1 MLKFSKEKIM
11 QSSWDETRAKSRY
24 HFDPTR
30 MDPMYDTVN
39 YLGQFAPCWTT
50 ELADIIAESKPATW
64 ATRGYKG
71 PDIPPPREDLKAE
84 EYDLERIGAETD
96 MIVSDIGWTI
106 PPVLQRISN
115 LFGLND
121 IMNRLHVQWPGQV
134 WTMHIDKLQKWA
146 PKDPDSIMRVMIQLT
161 DWQPGHYW
169 SYGNYTHQGWRAGDV
184 TTFDWQNVPHSTANA
199 GHVPRVTFQITG
211 VITDET
217 RNFLRQLRSK
227 TPYTL

>member
-11 QSSWDETRAKSRY
+11 QSSWDETRARSRY

-30 MDPMYDTVN
+30 MDPLYDTVN
-39 YLGQFAPCWTT
+39 YLGQFAPCWQQ
-50 ELADIIAESKPATW
+50 ELEAIVEESRPATW

-71 PDIPPPREDLKAE
+71 QGVPPPQEDLAAE
-84 EYDLERIGAETD
+84 EHDLARIGADPD
-96 MIVSDIGWTI
+96 MTISNIGWDI
-106 PPVLQRISN
+106 PLVLQRISN
-115 LFGLND
+115 LFGLD
-121 IMNRLHVQWPGQV
+121 DTMNRLHVQWPGQV

-161 DWQPGHYW
+161 DWQPGHFW
-169 SYGNYTHQGWRAGDV
+169 NYGNHMHQGWRAGDV

-211 VITDET
+211 VITDQT
-217 RNFLRQLRSK
+217 RNFLRLLRSK